1 MQRLLVWRRVC
12 ARGKRSARQLVECPR
27 RSEPGTS
34 IIKSQLLSWPKKQPR
49 LARSS
54 RGIGPKTHPE
64 DVPAKAAEKLSIQ
77 PAVVLLAAIAC
88 AVLVPSPAW
97 PCACGCGVF
106 EVGTPS
112 LFPTGAGGQVW
123 LEYDFQDQNQNWSGT
138 SSAPASQNDDK
149 ELRTNFFTLGAQYM
163 FNRNWGVMLEV
174 PYVQRFFKG
183 TQDNGQVEGF
193 SWNSVGDIRV
203 WGMYTGFSED
213 MSTGLLWGAKL
224 PSGWFGFTHVD
235 RDTQIGTG
243 STDLTLA
250 GYHIGT
256 IPGLT
261 FADRPLGW
269 YGQVN
274 FDIPLLTQD
283 NYRPG
288 WEFDGALSAFYDFG
302 PLGFLDELA
311 PFVVFKGTYRAS
323 DSGAEAD
330 PDNTGY
336 GRMLMGPAIETR
348 VGSVRLYTAVTFP
361 IYLNVN
367 GNQIIAPVQVSAILS
382 YAF

>member
-1 MQRLLVWRRVC
+1 M
-12 ARGKRSARQLVECPR
+12 
-27 RSEPGTS
+27 
-34 IIKSQLLSWPKKQPR
+34 
-49 LARSS
+49 
-54 RGIGPKTHPE
+54 
-64 DVPAKAAEKLSIQ
+64 
-77 PAVVLLAAIAC
+77 C
-88 AVLVPSPAW
+88 AVLVPSRAW

-112 LFPTGAGGQVW
+112 LFPAGAGAQVW

-138 SSAPASQNDDK
+138 SSAPGSQNDDK
-149 ELRTNFFTLGAQYM
+149 ELRTNFITMGAQYM
-163 FNRNWGVMLEV
+163 FNRSWGGMLEV

-193 SWNSVGDIRV
+193 SWNSIGDIRV

-250 GYHIGT
+250 GYHVGT
-256 IPGLT
+256 IPGLM
-261 FADRPLGW
+261 FNERSVGW

-274 FDIPLLTQD
+274 FDIPLLIQD

-288 WEFDGALSAFYDFG
+288 WEFDGAMSAFYDFG

-311 PFVVFKGTYRAS
+311 PFLVFKGTFRAS

-336 GRMLMGPAIETR
+336 GRMLIGPAIETR
-348 VGSVRLYTAVTFP
+348 VGGFRLYAAVTFP
-361 IYLNVN
+361 LYVNVN
-367 GNQIIAPVQVSAILS
+367 GNQIIAPVQVSTILS